1 MALHTREA
9 LEDGDRVDRLAVLC
23 AWRETNWFSDRER
36 AALAWTEAVTTLTN
50 GEVPDDVFERA
61 RAEFGERTL
70 SDVTLL
76 VITINGWNRIAIPYQ
91 GTGALRRRSEPGA
104 TGVRAVQVK

>member
-1 MALHTREA
+1 MAGNEL
-9 LEDGDRVDRLAVLC
+9 VLRPRAC
-23 AWRETNWFSDRER
+23 R
-36 AALAWTEAVTTLTN
+36 AARTEAVTTLTD

-61 RAEFGERTL
+61 GAEFGERTL
-70 SDVTLL
+70 SDLTLL

-91 GTGALRRRSEPGA
+91 VEPAPFEAAQNQAA